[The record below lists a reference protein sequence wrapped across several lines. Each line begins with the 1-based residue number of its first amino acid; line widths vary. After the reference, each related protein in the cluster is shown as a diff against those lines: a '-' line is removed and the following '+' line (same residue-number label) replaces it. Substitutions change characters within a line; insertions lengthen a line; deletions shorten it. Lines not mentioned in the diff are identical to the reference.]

1 LIRSGNLST
10 FWLILATHETE
21 KSSMPAIDTFDW
33 FKKQVWDQL
42 TDDARRALDLQRDYM
57 LTIRNENERRRFIE
71 DLMKDV
77 KQSIK
82 RK

>member
-1 LIRSGNLST
+1 
-10 FWLILATHETE
+10 
-21 KSSMPAIDTFDW
+21 MPAIDTFDW

-42 TDDARRALDLQRDYM
+42 TDDARRALDGQRDYM

>member
-1 LIRSGNLST
+1 
-10 FWLILATHETE
+10 
-21 KSSMPAIDTFDW
+21 MPALETFEW

-42 TDDARRALDLQRDYM
+42 SEEARRDLDDQKDY
-57 LTIRNENERRRFIE
+57 LLGIRNENERRRFID

-77 KQSIK
+77 KRATK

>member
-1 LIRSGNLST
+1 
-10 FWLILATHETE
+10 
-21 KSSMPAIDTFDW
+21 MPAIDTFDW

>member
-1 LIRSGNLST
+1 
-10 FWLILATHETE
+10 
-21 KSSMPAIDTFDW
+21 MPAVDTFDW
-33 FKKQVWDQL
+33 FKNQVWDQL
-42 TDDARRALDLQRDYM
+42 TDEAQRALDGQRDYL